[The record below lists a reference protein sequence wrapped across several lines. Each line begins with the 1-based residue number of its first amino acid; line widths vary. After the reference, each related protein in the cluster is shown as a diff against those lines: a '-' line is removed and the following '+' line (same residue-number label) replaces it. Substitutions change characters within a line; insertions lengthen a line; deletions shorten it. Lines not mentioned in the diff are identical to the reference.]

1 MKVKK
6 KLYNNKITSILFI
19 CLGNI
24 CRSPAAEAVM
34 KKMAKDSQLGQILHV
49 ESAAI
54 GPWHVGDLPDK
65 RMRRHAAARG
75 YTLDSRAQQFN
86 ASYFQRFD
94 IIVVMDE
101 ENYQAVNRQA
111 RSDDD
116 RHKIWQMA
124 DYFIQYK
131 GRSSVPDPYYG
142 DDSDFEIALDLIE
155 DGCQGLIRTIC
166 SEMNHSCNYC
176 EHS

>member
-1 MKVKK
+1 MKERNH
-6 KLYNNKITSILFI
+6 LSILFI

-34 KKMAKDSQLGQILHV
+34 RKVADDSHLGWRLHI

-101 ENYQAVNRQA
+101 DNYQAVNRQA

-116 RHKIWQMA
+116 RTKIWRMA
-124 DYFIQYK
+124 DYFIHYK

-142 DDSDFEIALDLIE
+142 GDSDFELALDLIE
-155 DGCQGLIRTIC
+155 DGCQGLLREIRG
-166 SEMNHSCNYC
+166 SLS
-176 EHS
+176 

>member
-1 MKVKK
+1 MKDTNS
-6 KLYNNKITSILFI
+6 LSILFI

-34 KKMAKDSQLGQILHV
+34 KKIANDNHIGQSLHI

-75 YTLDSRAQQFN
+75 LTLDSRAQQFN
-86 ASYFQRFD
+86 ASFYNRFD
-94 IIVVMDE
+94 VIVVMDE
-101 ENYQAVNRQA
+101 ENYRAVSQQA

-116 RHKIWQMA
+116 RRKIWRMS

-142 DDSDFEIALDLIE
+142 GDSDFELALDLIE
-155 DGCQGLIRTIC
+155 DGCQGLIRTIR
-166 SEMNHSCNYC
+166 SKIL
-176 EHS
+176 